1 MEGERMFAPYY
12 AFFDVDET
20 LITGKAL
27 FMFADYCFKN
37 LSSAD
42 VDRRREAIAALHA
55 SEHSGDISGSAAVRE
70 YYRRFLEGLHVS
82 EVVRLGEQ
90 WFTES
95 RVSPNFFVPS
105 VLAHAKLHQ
114 TRGGRV
120 VLVSDAFQAPLAP
133 LARFVGATQLLSTR
147 VGVQRGSF
155 TGEVLEDCTGA
166 EKGNLVRRFLSA
178 TSVDPSQCYAYGHH
192 LADVEML
199 ASVGYPIVVGNDQGL
214 MREAAKRSW
223 STISSAALVL
233 E

>member
-1 MEGERMFAPYY
+1 MFAPYY

-20 LITGKAL
+20 LISGKAL

-37 LSSAD
+37 LSSPD
-42 VDRRREAIAALHA
+42 VDHRRESIAALHA
-55 SEHSGDISGSAAVRE
+55 SEHSGDISGSATVRE
-70 YYRRFLEGLHVS
+70 YYRRLLEGLPVA
-82 EVVRLGEQ
+82 EVMRLGEQ

-95 RVSPNFFVPS
+95 HVSPNFFVPS
-105 VLAHAKLHQ
+105 ALAHARLHQ

-133 LARFVGATQLLSTR
+133 IVRFVGASHVLSTR
-147 VGVQRGSF
+147 VGVQRGLF
-155 TGEVLEDCTGA
+155 TGEVLEDCTGS
-166 EKGNLVRRFLSA
+166 EKANLVRRFLSS

-223 STISSAALVL
+223 STISSTALVL
-233 E
+233 D